1 MSHDPRFARLSI
13 EYTDLL
19 NLAARSRF
27 IKVEPVDVQ
36 PGWPPEKYIITYTCK
51 GIARI
56 DEGGAPIFSEFHQVS
71 LYLGRDYPLREPYLK
86 WLTPIWHPNIEHEE
100 PRHVCTNYI
109 QSWFSSK
116 RLSNLVL
123 IMGEM
128 VQYKRY
134 HAQWSPPYP
143 IDEETA
149 RWVIDYAEPL
159 GIITPEHPIDR
170 RPLLRPQLMRSK
182 QKLSDA
188 PEASAGRGIKFGK
201 VIRKGAEPDK

>member
-1 MSHDPRFARLSI
+1 MPHDPRFARLAI
-13 EYTDLL
+13 EYTHLM

-36 PGWPPEKYIITYTCK
+36 PGWPPEKYVVTYTCK
-51 GIARI
+51 GIAGI

-100 PRHVCTNYI
+100 PHHVCTNYI

-116 RLSNLVL
+116 RLSDLVL

-134 HAQWSPPYP
+134 HAQWTHPYP
-143 IDEETA
+143 IDRETA
-149 RWVIDYAEPL
+149 CWVIDYAEPS
-159 GIITPEHPIDR
+159 GIITPERPVDR
-170 RPLLRPQLMRSK
+170 RPLIRPQRMLSK
-182 QKLSDA
+182 QRPSDA
-188 PEASAGRGIKFGK
+188 PDASAGRIKFGK